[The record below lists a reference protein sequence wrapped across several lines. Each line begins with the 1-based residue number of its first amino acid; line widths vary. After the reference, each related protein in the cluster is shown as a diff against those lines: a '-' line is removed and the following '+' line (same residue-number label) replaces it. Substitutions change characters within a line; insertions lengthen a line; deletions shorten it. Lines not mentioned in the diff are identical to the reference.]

1 MNFTTTKE
9 SGKPLFGSTKT
20 YAQHLMDFVKDTT
33 ITEVYTEDEVNN
45 MIADVEKHI
54 DYNDQKTKLQIS
66 DLKIAVKKLF
76 KKVGHQN
83 YYVPGEFP
91 EQGHYVGF
99 DDNYQP
105 SRLVRWQLLND
116 FGDVVA
122 TYSEDWSLIARIW

>member
-9 SGKPLFGSTKT
+9 SGKLLFGSAKT
-20 YAQHLMDFVKDTT
+20 YAQHLQDFVLNST
-33 ITEVYTEDEVNN
+33 ITEVYTEEEVNK
-45 MIADVEKHI
+45 MIADVENHI

-83 YYVPGEFP
+83 YYVPDEFP
-91 EQGHYVGF
+91 EQGHYIGF

-116 FGDVVA
+116 FGDVEAV
-122 TYSEDWSLIARIW
+122 YSGDGKLIARIW